1 MFENIY
7 DFGANRGQNL
17 KYFLNYTENV
27 IAVEPIPELFEEI
40 SNGFKE
46 EIISKKLNVL
56 NLAIVT
62 DEQIKTTKFYINE
75 EKNWESTLLKK
86 NSYNEIEVPA
96 ATPKQ
101 IFDIYGYPDLLKID
115 VENFDIDV
123 LKYLKQKKI
132 LPTYLIF
139 EVQNPETL
147 DFVLSNFE
155 YKYYNIVLGHR
166 VSIDYG
172 DKHLENHSS
181 GPIFTDLKFKWVR
194 KKIIYFYFKIC
205 NYGWIDVHCTDQM
218 LNNKKSIGIARTIY
232 YLIKDKIY
240 RLFNPYINR
249 VKGKFKL
256 IH

>member
-86 NSYNEIEVPA
+86 NS
-96 ATPKQ
+96 
-101 IFDIYGYPDLLKID
+101 
-115 VENFDIDV
+115 
-123 LKYLKQKKI
+123 
-132 LPTYLIF
+132 
-139 EVQNPETL
+139 
-147 DFVLSNFE
+147 
-155 YKYYNIVLGHR
+155 
-166 VSIDYG
+166 
-172 DKHLENHSS
+172 
-181 GPIFTDLKFKWVR
+181 
-194 KKIIYFYFKIC
+194 
-205 NYGWIDVHCTDQM
+205 
-218 LNNKKSIGIARTIY
+218 
-232 YLIKDKIY
+232 
-240 RLFNPYINR
+240 
-249 VKGKFKL
+249 
-256 IH
+256 

>member
-17 KYFLNYTENV
+17 RYFLNYTKKV

-40 SNGFKE
+40 SNVFKK
-46 EIISKKLNVL
+46 EIISKKINAL

-62 DEQIKTTKFYINE
+62 NEQIKTTKFYINE

-115 VENFDIDV
+115 VENFDIEV
-123 LKYLKQKKI
+123 LKFLKSKKI
-132 LPTYLIF
+132 VPKYLIF

-166 VSIDYG
+166 VEIDYP
-172 DKHLENHSS
+172 DKLLENHSS
-181 GPIFTDLKFKWVR
+181 GPIFTDLKFKWVS

-218 LNNKKSIGIARTIY
+218 INNKKSIGITLTIY
-232 YLIKDKIY
+232 YLFKDRIY
-240 RLFNPYINR
+240 RIFNPYINR

-256 IH
+256 